1 MGWGGWVNNGRL
13 LGAGVEWG
21 GWGGVGVGWGGVGG
35 LTTAGCWVRVRGVLE
50 CARLSKAELEH
61 HGGSRGCLTEKR

>member
-1 MGWGGWVNNGRL
+1 ML
-13 LGAGVEWG
+13 LGLCEGV
-21 GWGGVGVGWGGVGG
+21 WGGVGGLTTAGCWVRVWGGVGGVGG

-50 CARLSKAELEH
+50 CARLSKDELEH

>member
-1 MGWGGWVNNGRL
+1 MGWVGWGGWVNNGRL
-13 LGAGVEWG
+13 LGA
-21 GWGGVGVGWGGVGG
+21 GVGWGGVGG

-50 CARLSKAELEH
+50 CARLSKDELEH